1 MIRNASPA
9 ETMALKTAA
18 DVLHMV
24 GLKHVIIL
32 GWPGPRCR
40 GVVLSADDTAD
51 GWDCLA
57 AAKTFMELA
66 AGMARENG
74 GTPVDVSQVLWIL
87 MGTVAQKLELST
99 DDLKKGFDLTA
110 KGLRELIQDNKK

>member
-24 GLKHVIIL
+24 GLKHVVML
-32 GWPGPRCR
+32 GWPGPRR
-40 GVVLSADDTAD
+40 EGVVPSADDTAD
-51 GWDCLA
+51 GSDCLVA
-57 AAKTFMELA
+57 AETFMEL
-66 AGMARENG
+66 ARENG
-74 GTPVDVSQVLWIL
+74 GTSVDASQVLWIL
-87 MGTVAQKLELST
+87 MGTVAQKLRLST

-110 KGLRELIQDNKK
+110 KDLRELIRDNKK